1 MAVSMMLLTLSTP
14 IIACL
19 MTFTVINLA
28 KIAGWHLRR
37 KSCSRRHTIAA
48 QVKAEQK
55 AYSLSKG
62 RPSPKSD
69 DEDWEKVDRQ
79 VSWKTSSGV
88 KGDDEWSGIIG
99 FFHPFW

>member
-1 MAVSMMLLTLSTP
+1 MAAA
-14 IIACL
+14 ACL
-19 MTFTVINLA
+19 TTFMFMNLA
-28 KIAGWHLRR
+28 KAAGWHLRR
-37 KSCSRRHTIAA
+37 RTRSRRQMILT

-69 DEDWEKVDRQ
+69 DEDWEKVESQ
-79 VSWKTSSGV
+79 VSWETKSGV
-88 KGDDEWSGIIG
+88 KVNEEWSGIIG